1 MMAIAKHEKEE
12 NLGDPCHPKVGS
24 GLGALKKDSAWETML
39 LSQFYSQKMLFQR
52 MSFSAIHVSVEIIL
66 QSNSE
71 LNLSNLS

>member
-1 MMAIAKHEKEE
+1 MMAIAKHAKEE
-12 NLGDPCHPKVGS
+12 SLGDPCHPKV
-24 GLGALKKDSAWETML
+24 GLGALKKDSAWKTML

-52 MSFSAIHVSVEIIL
+52 TSFSAIHVSVEITL